1 MRDPGVI
8 ALLLVC
14 FCSQLSYAPYYN
26 FFTLFVERHGHP
38 SQLIGLL
45 WSLAA
50 LAEIVMF
57 FYAGRIIARWG
68 ARRVMIVAMAMT
80 ILRWSL
86 TALCAEPLAV
96 LVILPFVLAFI
107 FAAYPAV
114 AMRYFQGVFHGALQG
129 RGRA

>member
-1 MRDPGVI
+1 MAISTWRGPEPPQLAPTRSAAASSLTRVMRDPGVI

-45 WSLAA
+45 WSLAV

-68 ARRVMIVAMAMT
+68 ARRVMIVE
-80 ILRWSL
+80 I
-86 TALCAEPLAV
+86 
-96 LVILPFVLAFI
+96 
-107 FAAYPAV
+107 
-114 AMRYFQGVFHGALQG
+114 
-129 RGRA
+129 GRAHV

>member
-1 MRDPGVI
+1 MCVFFASRRRHTSFALVTGVQTCALPISLTRVMRDPGVI

-45 WSLAA
+45 WSLAV

-57 FYAGRIIARWG
+57 FYAGRIIE
-68 ARRVMIVAMAMT
+68 I
-80 ILRWSL
+80 
-86 TALCAEPLAV
+86 
-96 LVILPFVLAFI
+96 
-107 FAAYPAV
+107 
-114 AMRYFQGVFHGALQG
+114 
-129 RGRA
+129 GRASWRESVCEYV